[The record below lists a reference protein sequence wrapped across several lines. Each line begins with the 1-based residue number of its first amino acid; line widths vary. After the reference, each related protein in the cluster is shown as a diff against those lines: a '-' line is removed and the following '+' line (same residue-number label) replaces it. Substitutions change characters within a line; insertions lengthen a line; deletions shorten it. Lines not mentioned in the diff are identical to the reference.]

1 MTGEVTQILLTN
13 EDKFAK
19 NSMEQP
25 DNVTLEETSIKLTN
39 GGEYMLGANSFAVL
53 RIHTGEP
60 TYLVNLTKLESTDGK
75 LSYELTPETDVNI
88 AEYDVYTAVYSDNG
102 MLVKVFKNDMS
113 GQLDI
118 DADKNYEVKVM
129 VWEKN
134 TMKPAANHTVI
145 KQSTSVKN

>member
-1 MTGEVTQILLTN
+1 MR
-13 EDKFAK
+13 
-19 NSMEQP
+19 
-25 DNVTLEETSIKLTN
+25 
-39 GGEYMLGANSFAVL
+39 VL

>member
-1 MTGEVTQILLTN
+1 
-13 EDKFAK
+13 
-19 NSMEQP
+19 
-25 DNVTLEETSIKLTN
+25 
-39 GGEYMLGANSFAVL
+39 
-53 RIHTGEP
+53 
-60 TYLVNLTKLESTDGK
+60 
-75 LSYELTPETDVNI
+75 
-88 AEYDVYTAVYSDNG
+88 